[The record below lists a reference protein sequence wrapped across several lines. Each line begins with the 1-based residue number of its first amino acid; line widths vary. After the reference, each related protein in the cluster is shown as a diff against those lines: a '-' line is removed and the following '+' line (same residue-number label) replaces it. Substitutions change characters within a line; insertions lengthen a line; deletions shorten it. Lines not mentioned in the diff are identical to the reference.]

1 MSDLQTAWAFGAKVP
16 PLQKLVLIGLTE
28 NATHPEDLACILFDD
43 DAPGVECQA
52 ARCDMPVPQFVEQRD
67 ALRCVGLLLGNIEH
81 LAEWCR
87 MPVPQCRAILA
98 ELRAARLI
106 EDGPYPGT
114 IRFMMD

>member
-1 MSDLQTAWAFGAKVP
+1 MSTYHTALAFNAKVP
-16 PLQKLVLIGLTE
+16 PLSKLVLIGLSE
-28 NATHPEDLACILFDD
+28 NAPHPEAVDCICFFD
-43 DAPGVECQA
+43 DAPSVEAQA
-52 ARCDMPVPQFVEQRD
+52 ARCDMPVPQFVEERN
-67 ALRCVGLLLGNIEH
+67 ALRCVGILGNIEH

-114 IRFMMD
+114 IRFMMG

>member
-1 MSDLQTAWAFGAKVP
+1 MSELQTAWAFRAEVS
-16 PLQKLVLIGLTE
+16 PLGKLVLIGLTE

-52 ARCDMPVPQFVEQRD
+52 ARCDMPVPQFVAERD
-67 ALRCVGLLLGNIEH
+67 ALRCVGLLLGNIER
-81 LAEWCR
+81 LAAWCR

-114 IRFMMD
+114 IRFMMG